1 MFRSQVLRGF
11 GIANEGLLMS
21 VVDARYDRLCPR
33 GAVLQDEVVLA
44 QAWKKT
50 HTFIRRHNWYADVLE
65 LDASAVCLS
74 KNLVEWSHSI
84 SSGHY
89 SAAPAWLVPAPK
101 NGLWCFRA
109 TDEGGWGPRA
119 SAGDEAPV
127 LRPLAHIGI
136 REQTVATAVMLCLA
150 DCIESAQG
158 DTSLKP
164 SEALAAGVFSYG
176 NRLFCNW
183 SSDHLNATFAW
194 GNSDTYS
201 RYFQDYQRFAER
213 PITLATDVEAGGEQN
228 VFIVSLDLS
237 AFFDN
242 VDIDLLVQGMRDE
255 YAKFIEGI
263 QNGRADSDESF
274 WNTACNALKFRWRP
288 EDEELSDL
296 FRGGVL
302 PTGLP
307 QGLVGSGFFANA
319 YLLAFDRAVGT
330 FIGTRPRRKIFRVHD
345 YCRYVDDLRLVVSV
359 DTEEDEFVDQ
369 AFLREEIS
377 AWVQGLLKK
386 HTTPPNKP
394 QGFLRLNASKT
405 QLEPL
410 VEVGGESG
418 TAARMKTLQQQ
429 LSGPFD
435 LDSLRQAEAGLNGLL
450 SLAELGLIEES
461 ASSQRNDALRLASV
475 AKLKLEVRDD
485 TLTRFSAYRLVRS
498 LRMRRSMT
506 DLAESDD
513 GEVAKDGL
521 AHDFQAV
528 ARRLVS
534 AWAVNP
540 SLVQVLRY
548 ALDLYPST
556 DLLESVEQAL
566 MSKVETSSSNTE
578 FGRRVAFYV
587 LADLFK
593 AGATETGRDTEL
605 DSTFKVADV
614 DAYRQALAEI
624 ARGVLRL
631 KNVPWYVQQQ
641 GSLLLASLREPAR
654 LAVDVPELRFYRVLH
669 AFVKARPIGKEVSA
683 EEEVVVSLVGHQLL
697 GDIPHYE
704 KWFIRFCEERRRPWV
719 SKAWQIIA
727 ETSPDLFAALLA
739 STRAGTV
746 RLISWSPRHLTRYA
760 SAKWADGLDPL
771 PVRKWLPLLTVI
783 THPAGLFSQEN
794 ALLVLA
800 RALDRDKSI
809 RDFDPEHLTPLNVQV
824 RSHDW
829 AQLNNPKE
837 AHLEA
842 RAVETIIS
850 TDGTYDTPSWCRSED
865 AWMYAFGRLLRAAA
879 TGEPDFTARHWLAR
893 EDSGWYSGLRS
904 TWQKRRMGMLHSG
917 EGLRGTTAAITPW
930 FSSLLLHL
938 LRWPGVA
945 AREDLEFAG
954 IRTRRDFRI
963 AVNKRL
969 EAQSVIYGGSSDLP
983 IYRYPFEWPLNPSR
997 GLRVA
1002 MVQGLMP
1009 LHSHFGDG
1017 LDGLEVPGYRE
1028 RHRNH
1033 TAALLHLTTK
1043 HLAAR
1048 DYVLGRSQKPHFDL
1062 VVFPELSIHIDDQDL
1077 MRAFSDATGA
1087 MLFYGLLAAK
1097 GPDTGEPINAARWLV
1112 PQRRAG
1118 RRSWVQVDQ
1127 GKFHLTPDEVELGIK
1142 SWRPYQV
1149 VIELSDTSSSAAR
1162 PYRLTG
1168 SICFDATDLALA
1180 ADLRDESHMYVVSAM
1195 NKDVKTFDGMV
1206 AALRY
1211 HMYQHILIANI
1222 GEYGGST
1229 AQAPYDKEHRRLI
1242 SHSHGSEQ
1250 LAISIFD
1257 VRMEDF
1263 GPELEAANPG
1273 ITRLQKVTERI
1284 GKAPPAG
1291 LKR

>member
-1 MFRSQVLRGF
+1 
-11 GIANEGLLMS
+11 MS
-21 VVDARYDRLCPR
+21 LVDSRYDRLWPC
-33 GAVLQDEVVLA
+33 GSALQDEVVLA

-74 KNLVEWSHSI
+74 RNLTKWSRSI
-84 SSGHY
+84 ASGSY
-89 SAAPAWLVPAPK
+89 RTAPAWLVPAPK
-101 NGLWCFRA
+101 NGLWRFRSE
-109 TDEGGWGPRA
+109 DQGGWGPREMSEA
-119 SAGDEAPV
+119 KAPV

-150 DCIESAQG
+150 NCIESAQG
-158 DTSLKP
+158 DTSQE
-164 SEALAAGVFSYG
+164 SAEALASKVYSYG
-176 NRLFCNW
+176 NRLFCSW
-183 SSDHLNATFAW
+183 SSDHLSAKFAW

-213 PITLATDVEAGGEQN
+213 PIAIATAVEADEQN
-228 VFIVSLDLS
+228 VFIVSLDLRS
-237 AFFDN
+237 FFDN
-242 VDIDLLVQGMRDE
+242 IDIDLLVLKMREE
-255 YAKFIEGI
+255 YAAFVKNTGDE
-263 QNGRADSDESF
+263 RYESDEPF
-274 WNTACNALKFRWRP
+274 WETAREALKFQWRP
-288 EDEELSDL
+288 EDEQLSGL
-296 FRGGVL
+296 FRDNTL
-302 PTGLP
+302 PEGLP

-319 YLLAFDRAVGT
+319 YLLTFDRAMGSFT
-330 FIGTRPRRKIFRVHD
+330 DRRAGRKSFRVHD
-345 YCRYVDDLRLVVSV
+345 YCRYVDDLRLVISV
-359 DTEEDEFVDQ
+359 DTKVDEVVDPV
-369 AFLREEIS
+369 ALSSEIS
-377 AWVQGLLKK
+377 DWVQTLLKK
-386 HTTPPNKP
+386 HTTPAGRPKA
-394 QGFLRLNASKT
+394 FLQLNASKT

-410 VEVGGESG
+410 AEVGSESG
-418 TAARMKTLQQQ
+418 TAARMKALQQQ
-429 LSGPFD
+429 MSGPFD
-435 LDSLRQAEAGLNGLL
+435 LDSLKQTEAGLNGLL
-450 SLAELGLIEES
+450 SLAELGLIED
-461 ASSQRNDALRLASV
+461 AGTPQVNDALRLASV

-506 DLAESDD
+506 DLSEFDD
-513 GEVAKDGL
+513 AKNSKDVKEGL
-521 AHDFQAV
+521 THDYQAV
-528 ARRLVS
+528 ARRLIS

-566 MSKVETSSSNTE
+566 MSKIETSSSDE

-593 AGATETGRDTEL
+593 AGATETGRQAEL

-614 DAYRQALAEI
+614 DAYRHALADLANRI
-624 ARGVLRL
+624 LSM

-641 GSLLLASLREPAR
+641 ASLLLASLRKTAK
-654 LAVDVPELRFYRVLH
+654 LTGDAPELRLYRVLN
-669 AFVKARPIGKEVSA
+669 AFVRNRAIGNEVTA
-683 EEEVVVSLVGHQLL
+683 LEEIVVSLVGHQLL
-697 GDIPHYE
+697 GDISHYE
-704 KWFIRFCEERRRPWV
+704 RWFIRFSEERP
-719 SKAWQIIA
+719 KAAVTNAWKVIA
-727 ETSPDLFAALLA
+727 QTSPDLSAALL
-739 STRAGTV
+739 SSSRTGMQG
-746 RLISWSPRHLTRYA
+746 LISRAPRYLRLYA
-760 SAKWADGLDPL
+760 LAKWSDSFDLP
-771 PVRKWLPLLTVI
+771 PVRTWLPLLTVI
-783 THPAGLFSQEN
+783 THPNGLFSQEN

-800 RALDRDKSI
+800 QAIGRDESI
-809 RDFDPEHLTPLNVQV
+809 KGFDPEQLTPLNVEVQ
-824 RSHDW
+824 SKDW
-829 AQLNNPKE
+829 SQLNNPRD

-842 RAVETIIS
+842 RAVINVKT
-850 TDGTYDTPSWCRSED
+850 TDGTYDTPSWCRPKD

-904 TWQKRRMGMLHSG
+904 TWQKRRMGMLHTA
-917 EGLRGTTAAITPW
+917 EGLGGTTAAITPW
-930 FSSLLLHL
+930 FSNLLLHL
-938 LRWPGVA
+938 LRWPGIA
-945 AREDLEFAG
+945 GDEDPEFA
-954 IRTRRDFRI
+954 TMLKRRDFRS
-963 AVNKRL
+963 AVSKRIK
-969 EAQSVIYGGSSDLP
+969 AQSVIFGASSRLP
-983 IYRYPFEWPLNPSR
+983 IYRYPVEWPLNRSR
-997 GLRVA
+997 GLRVV

-1009 LHSHFGDG
+1009 MHAHFESG

-1028 RHRNH
+1028 KHRNH

-1062 VVFPELSIHIDDQDL
+1062 VVFPELSIHDDDQDL

-1087 MLFYGLLAAK
+1087 MLFYGLLGAK
-1097 GPDTGEPINAARWLV
+1097 EPATGETINTGRWLV
-1112 PQRRAG
+1112 PQRRAN

-1127 GKFHLTPDEVELGIK
+1127 GKFHLTPEEVELGIK

-1149 VIELSDTSSSAAR
+1149 VIELSDPPSSGDM

-1222 GEYGGST
+1222 GEFGGST

-1250 LAISIFD
+1250 IAISIFD

-1273 ITRLQKVTERI
+1273 ITRMQPVTTRI